1 MCIVTNNFVHMDW
14 KYNACNQ
21 KDIKLHVIK
30 NTFHSSKTRDKKYN
44 IYVSKQEKWIVSLCE
59 HCASNI
65 GLTFALIHRLMHL
78 T

>member
-21 KDIKLHVIK
+21 KYIKLHMTK
-30 NTFHSSKTRDKKYN
+30 NIFHSSKTCDQKYN
-44 IYVSKQEKWIVSLCE
+44 TCVPKQEKWIVSLCE

-78 T
+78 R